1 MKKKIVLLLILCF
14 TVFCTRVKALKYDN
28 LSLGLK
34 EYIKNQILETFN
46 EKSNSSAINS
56 SSANTYKS
64 SVKITNTDFYD
75 NMPVL
80 GNSFKIEDSLGNTV
94 KEFSLTTDS
103 LVINDLSPGKYY
115 LVETNVE
122 DGYVLNNDKIEFA
135 VSYSNEEIN
144 VNMTNHIDVSVPNTG
159 ASRSALLLS
168 IAMFDI
174 AIGIGIFTY
183 VKKNKVEE

>member
-1 MKKKIVLLLILCF
+1 MKKKLILLLLVCF
-14 TVFCTRVKALKYDN
+14 TIFCTKVKGLKYDN
-28 LSLGLK
+28 FCLGLK
-34 EYIKNQILETFN
+34 EYIKNQVLDTLDK
-46 EKSNSSAINS
+46 EKKLSVVNSDNNVTYRSN
-56 SSANTYKS
+56 
-64 SVKITNTDFYD
+64 VKITNTDSSD

-80 GNSFKIEDSLGNTV
+80 GNSFKIEDSVGNVV
-94 KEFSLTTDS
+94 KEFSLNSDS

-122 DGYVLNNDKIEFA
+122 DGYILNNDKIEFI
-135 VSYSNEEIN
+135 VNYSNEEIN
-144 VNMTNHIDVSVPNTG
+144 VNMINHIDVSVPNTG

-183 VKKNKVEE
+183 VKKSKVEE

>member
-1 MKKKIVLLLILCF
+1 MCYNLLCIMEVSMKKKIVLLLILCF

-34 EYIKNQILETFN
+34 EYIKNQILEAFDK
-46 EKSNSSAINS
+46 KSNSSATNS

-64 SVKITNTDFYD
+64 SIKITNTDSSD

-94 KEFSLTTDS
+94 KEFSLNTDS
-103 LVINDLSPGKYY
+103 LIINDLSPGKYY

-122 DGYVLNNDKIEFA
+122 DGYV
-135 VSYSNEEIN
+135 
-144 VNMTNHIDVSVPNTG
+144 
-159 ASRSALLLS
+159 
-168 IAMFDI
+168 
-174 AIGIGIFTY
+174 
-183 VKKNKVEE
+183 